1 MQQRWVKPPVFEVQD
16 TDGVLH
22 PENAPYTRE
31 CCGVAP
37 CSRVNPD
44 LDAINREFA
53 FAAETDAKHAARGV
67 LPAEDDS
74 DLVL

>member
-1 MQQRWVKPPVFEVQD
+1 MLR
-16 TDGVLH
+16 
-22 PENAPYTRE
+22 
-31 CCGVAP
+31 CCTLFTGE
-37 CSRVNPD
+37 PD